1 VSSVCILVADDFPE
15 WRVEARNLLRVRPD
29 WEVTEASDGREAV
42 QKAAELRPDIV
53 LLDIG
58 MPILNG
64 LEAAKKI
71 RETTPGSKLI
81 FLTLNGDNEVKTAAL
96 TIGAKAYLSKSQAQ
110 SQLLSTIADAL
121 DAH

>member
-1 VSSVCILVADDFPE
+1 MSSVCILVADDFPE